1 MWFLFLVTGF
11 FPGPDYI
18 FSSFRPFRRSLLPLL
33 LLLSVLLLDGRSL
46 LSTAPIAIRGYLCST
61 HTIPTWLGGQTMLSA
76 RHFMFVPVG
85 CWRLE
90 APAAVGRR
98 DPLPPHDTTI
108 RPYNLCNGIN
118 LRWWSVGPRGRG
130 WAEEEEVQYNHSE
143 AQVDT

>member
-1 MWFLFLVTGF
+1 
-11 FPGPDYI
+11 
-18 FSSFRPFRRSLLPLL
+18 
-33 LLLSVLLLDGRSL
+33 
-46 LSTAPIAIRGYLCST
+46 
-61 HTIPTWLGGQTMLSA
+61 MLSA

-98 DPLPPHDTTI
+98 DPLPPYDTTI

-130 WAEEEEVQYNHSE
+130 WAEEEEEVQYNHSE